1 MSGERF
7 FRVSSERFAFRDS
20 QSPAVSIV
28 SGGVPESPPTGS
40 FPQEEC
46 GSGFFGLS
54 VIHPLGVIAT
64 SIEGTSV
71 PRETWRDQLTIF
83 PPSTRLGLGWAPT
96 NPYWGVWVYTGSYLA
111 ISQSVLRIT
120 HTPAYRSRSFDDEV
134 LLSVVLRVS
143 SERFMRDP

>member
-1 MSGERF
+1 M
-7 FRVSSERFAFRDS
+7 SSERFAFRDS

-28 SGGVPESPPTGS
+28 SGGVPESPPPGS

-54 VIHPLGVIAT
+54 VIHPLGVIVDIYRGAPPCY
-64 SIEGTSV
+64 E
-71 PRETWRDQLTIF
+71 RER
-83 PPSTRLGLGWAPT
+83 PT
-96 NPYWGVWVYTGSYLA
+96 NELPTLDPLGSRVGPNQLGGRVYTGSYLA

-143 SERFMRDP
+143 SERFTRDP